1 MINYESA
8 AVPKLAE
15 QRVITAK
22 IRMVF
27 LSVETGAGGR
37 PC

>member
-15 QRVITAK
+15 QHVITAK
-22 IRMVF
+22 I
-27 LSVETGAGGR
+27 TGGWCFY
-37 PC
+37 P

>member
-22 IRMVF
+22 ITEQKIPF
-27 LSVETGAGGR
+27 
-37 PC
+37 